1 MVAVAGTSVAS
12 AVNPGVML
20 GLSNPGLD
28 YARSIL
34 VSYVDPIARP
44 STFIHCI
51 CICVVGPRL
60 HSHSPRTAMP
70 RGARQHMA
78 SLDQSM
84 ATCSSCGK
92 RVAIYPCGVAS
103 SCRALVTLSMQCNVE
118 MQFALLN
125 LVCMFLVPK
134 LRPPTTPLSKH
145 ERARTIHAAPGPHVH
160 GDHGRTHGV
169 AQVVFILQI
178 LILL

>member
-34 VSYVDPIARP
+34 VSYVDAIGRP

-78 SLDQSM
+78 TPDQFM

-92 RVAIYPCGVAS
+92 RVAICPCGVPS
-103 SCRALVTLSMQCNVE
+103 SCRVFVTLSIQCSSLSSSSLPCCLCLASADDDASVQARACQNDP
-118 MQFALLN
+118 
-125 LVCMFLVPK
+125 C
-134 LRPPTTPLSKH
+134 RPWTT
-145 ERARTIHAAPGPHVH
+145 RAR
-160 GDHGRTHGV
+160 
-169 AQVVFILQI
+169 
-178 LILL
+178 